1 MKRQLVI
8 KNRDN
13 FDNSAI
19 KLIVLC
25 VALYAIS
32 YLGRKSYDSSIND
45 IIGYYGVGKADAGIV
60 GTGFFITYAIG
71 QVFHGLMC
79 RYYNPRLMVFIS
91 LIVCG
96 TCNFAMGIMPASGFV
111 YLKYIWIINGF
122 FSAALWSLL
131 ILLLNRVLA
140 KKHLKQALFAM
151 CFPVSIGIFIVYVV
165 SALCTSLGAFKSTFY
180 FSSIVIIGI
189 ALVWIVFCGGLVKKC
204 AVEKQEIDG
213 EESVYI
219 NDKKAK
225 NKQKTKIDKS
235 FIVLF
240 AILAFFA
247 IVDNFVKDGL
257 TTWTPTILKEKYSLD
272 NSISLVL
279 TVMLPMF
286 ALMGA
291 MLAIKLNKRFKNYVS
306 LCGIC
311 FFIATIIISLLI
323 LCLGLN
329 TWVITLV
336 CFMFVSAV
344 MAGVNNVL
352 TSIFPLQCKNVN
364 AGLVAGLIDGFCYVG
379 SALSSY
385 GLGAIAQNVGNWDV
399 IMYLFAG
406 LSALC
411 VVMVV
416 IYNVFIRLKKTK
428 ANKID

>member
-1 MKRQLVI
+1 MKKELVI
-8 KNRDN
+8 KNKDN

-19 KLIVLC
+19 KLIILC

-45 IIGYYGVGKADAGIV
+45 IISYYGVGKGDAGII

-79 RYYNPRLMVFIS
+79 RYYNPKIMVFVS
-91 LIVCG
+91 LLVCG
-96 TCNFAMGIMPASGFV
+96 ACNFVMGIMPVGGFI

-140 KKHLKQALFAM
+140 KKRLKQALYAM

-180 FSSIVIIGI
+180 FSSITIVAI
-189 ALVWIVFCGGLVKKC
+189 AFVWIVCCGGLVKKC
-204 AVEKQEIDG
+204 VVEKQELDG
-213 EESVYI
+213 EEVVTFGE
-219 NDKKAK
+219 DKAK
-225 NKQKTKIDKS
+225 RKQKTKIDKS

-247 IVDNFVKDGL
+247 IVNNFIKDGL

-291 MLAIKLNKRFKNYVS
+291 MLVIKLNKKFKNYVS

-311 FFIATIIISLLI
+311 YFIAMVIIALLI

-336 CFMFVSAV
+336 CFMFVSMV
-344 MAGVNNVL
+344 MAGVNNIL

-385 GLGAIAQNVGNWDV
+385 GLGAIAQNTGNWDV

-411 VVMVV
+411 VLMVV
-416 IYNVFIRLKKTK
+416 IYGVVNRLKKAKT
-428 ANKID
+428 NKIG